1 MNRIT
6 KQNFILKNKK
16 KNSMSIRK
24 KYNRM
29 YERIE
34 DVLKLNLDGYDN
46 NNNLNLAKS
55 TELEEKEN
63 KEKDDDSNILRNP
76 LLLSTSIRQIQ
87 RFLPNINV
95 LLNTESDFNY
105 NPSRQEHIKF
115 EEQIKK
121 DISQYIKQEKDLRE
135 RLVKIEK
142 QLLNLDHEISEN
154 KMTMQ
159 ALKTVSVSNAKS
171 PLRKAIIK
179 KIEDE
184 FKKEE
189 ENSLNT
195 FRYYSPKKKTTR
207 IKRQNLPAI
216 DTKEFTSRLNIKL
229 MESEKLIKESKKNVV
244 ENIEIFEND
253 KDNIHSEFNKIK
265 AELKIIHF
273 NKKYLVNKLYNHYLT
288 ILKEGKDSRKEG
300 LAWIIMEIFYLNKKI
315 LVSYFPKYLDI
326 DSIHYLF
333 KMANINIRIIQLE
346 NKVKDKKNNLHKYID
361 KTKDSSINNMIKKYL
376 FENTEENI
384 NNYEYNKKQLSSLIS
399 LFSNKLSHNITTNY
413 SINENDQSYK
423 EDQDLNDSN
432 MIKKH
437 IFKTSKNLSNI
448 KTKNDSDDA
457 YNIYLYKNAKKRQY
471 KINEL
476 QKFFDENNK
485 NRNHASFNE
494 NDTLKSNEFQTYLN
508 LTNELFQLKQEKEKL
523 KFKEMERIFKEF
535 QKNNYQKRFQVEKK
549 TVINALIGEDNLQ
562 NELFKQAK
570 REKEYIYKMNK
581 IQLFQNKYKTNKK
594 ID

>member
-46 NNNLNLAKS
+46 NNLNLAKS

-63 KEKDDDSNILRNP
+63 KEKDDDSNILKNP

-87 RFLPNINV
+87 RFLPNIKV

-523 KFKEMERIFKEF
+523 KFKEMDRIFKEF